1 MRGWI
6 YACMDVRSHVY
17 VPKGTNTPQLV
28 ITPCGLLLFLF
39 LQNQMPGC
47 GSELEM
53 FFCGGRAVAA
63 MCWTL
68 ARDEVKDPKLFKSTR
83 TNSICSQRVLPQCIV
98 LIDW

>member
-17 VPKGTNTPQLV
+17 VPKGTNTPQSV
-28 ITPCGLLLFLF
+28 ITPRGLLLLL
-39 LQNQMPGC
+39 LQNQMARY
-47 GSELEM
+47 GSEFEM

-68 ARDEVKDPKLFKSTR
+68 ARAEVKHPKLFKSTR

-98 LIDW
+98 LIEW